1 MYFQC
6 RPCRPKIN
14 GNHFAFTFMRKIIV
28 CSRLIIW
35 ALWSHHIFIWDQS
48 SNCQH
53 SFPPSQAAWHDK
65 VSNVYVII
73 IGEFFMYVI
82 INDIFPDYIL
92 CMKVYI
98 GWNMCPNRQ
107 WMSELVAQHDEDWG
121 TSFSYYEKVNLIFAL
136 IICFSAS
143 LVNIAKDC

>member
-1 MYFQC
+1 MKCNMNIAFSMQS
-6 RPCRPKIN
+6 PKIS

-73 IGEFFMYVI
+73 IGEFFIYVI

-107 WMSELVAQHDEDWG
+107 WMSELVAQHDEKQAFH
-121 TSFSYYEKVNLIFAL
+121 TMKKSI
-136 IICFSAS
+136 
-143 LVNIAKDC
+143 